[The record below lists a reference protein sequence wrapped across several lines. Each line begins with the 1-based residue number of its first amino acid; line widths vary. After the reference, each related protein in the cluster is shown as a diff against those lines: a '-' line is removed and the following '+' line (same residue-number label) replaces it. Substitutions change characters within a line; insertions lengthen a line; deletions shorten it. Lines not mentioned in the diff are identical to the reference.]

1 MRSGNAIRSVVL
13 ASLVSCLSGT
23 VLLSCASP
31 SGDDSNSDETPAGN
45 RNASLTLALVNVP
58 VDALCLEL
66 AIAPTASPLSG
77 KSQLFNITPGTSPS
91 LTMGGLPAGQATI
104 TARAFSITCTQVQA
118 STTPTWVSA
127 APVTPTLVAGQTVSV
142 SIVLR
147 RPGTVLVT
155 ATFDDGSLTMSPS
168 TVDFGGIGV
177 GSSSLVAYTVTN
189 PGTTTVTLTGPTISG
204 TDASQFS
211 AMASMS
217 SCVSVLA
224 AGANCSGVVIFQPS
238 SAGTKNA
245 TLAIGTGSA
254 SLTGIGVSGALVFS
268 PSSLNFGNVAVGSSA
283 SLTITVTNA
292 GSAAVD
298 ISSWSWG
305 SYSSGFSVGSLASSC
320 TSPMAPGAT
329 CTRVLTFTPTSTG
342 VESTSLVW
350 GGSSLPLTGTGVLTP
365 VYRINC
371 GSSSAVSPFAAD
383 QYYSGGTQHSVTN
396 TINLSGVTNPAPQA
410 VYQTERYGNVTYTF
424 PNLTAS
430 AQYTIRLHFAEL
442 YQTAA
447 GKRVFN
453 VAINGTT
460 VLSNF
465 DIYAAASGNYKALV
479 REFAATAS
487 SSGQIAVKLTSVT
500 DNASI
505 SGIEILK

>member
-1 MRSGNAIRSVVL
+1 
-13 ASLVSCLSGT
+13 
-23 VLLSCASP
+23 
-31 SGDDSNSDETPAGN
+31 
-45 RNASLTLALVNVP
+45 
-58 VDALCLEL
+58 
-66 AIAPTASPLSG
+66 
-77 KSQLFNITPGTSPS
+77 
-91 LTMGGLPAGQATI
+91 
-104 TARAFSITCTQVQA
+104 
-118 STTPTWVSA
+118 
-127 APVTPTLVAGQTVSV
+127 
-142 SIVLR
+142 
-147 RPGTVLVT
+147 
-155 ATFDDGSLTMSPS
+155 
-168 TVDFGGIGV
+168 
-177 GSSSLVAYTVTN
+177 
-189 PGTTTVTLTGPTISG
+189 
-204 TDASQFS
+204 
-211 AMASMS
+211 
-217 SCVSVLA
+217 
-224 AGANCSGVVIFQPS
+224 
-238 SAGTKNA
+238 
-245 TLAIGTGSA
+245 
-254 SLTGIGVSGALVFS
+254 
-268 PSSLNFGNVAVGSSA
+268 
-283 SLTITVTNA
+283 
-292 GSAAVD
+292 
-298 ISSWSWG
+298 
-305 SYSSGFSVGSLASSC
+305 
-320 TSPMAPGAT
+320 MAPGAT